1 MKLVKYSKWIYCAVC
16 ILFIALGVC
25 LTVYPSIS
33 VTVMSYIFGAVAL
46 AFGIIKIVG
55 YFADDLYGLVFQF
68 DLALGIFSAVL
79 GVLFIVRPKWLMTA
93 LPLAFGVFALINSL
107 FSVQSAVDAK
117 KFGLRRWWLALLFSL
132 IAAAAGLVLIF
143 EPARS
148 GIAWV
153 IITGVSFIISGVE
166 KLVFAIF
173 AVRTPKKGSELAPI
187 TVEYTE
193 VNEEEEK

>member
-93 LPLAFGVFALINSL
+93 LPLAFGVFVLINSL
-107 FSVQSAVDAK
+107 LRAERSRRQEIRPEEMVAGAAVLAH
-117 KFGLRRWWLALLFSL
+117 RR
-132 IAAAAGLVLIF
+132 
-143 EPARS
+143 R
-148 GIAWV
+148 
-153 IITGVSFIISGVE
+153 
-166 KLVFAIF
+166 
-173 AVRTPKKGSELAPI
+173 RGSCAHI
-187 TVEYTE
+187 
-193 VNEEEEK
+193 

>member
-1 MKLVKYSKWIYCAVC
+1 M
-16 ILFIALGVC
+16 
-25 LTVYPSIS
+25 
-33 VTVMSYIFGAVAL
+33 

-68 DLALGIFSAVL
+68 DLALSIFSAVL

-93 LPLAFGVFALINSL
+93 LPLAFGVFVLINSL

-132 IAAAAGLVLIF
+132 IAAGLVLIV

>member
-1 MKLVKYSKWIYCAVC
+1 
-16 ILFIALGVC
+16 
-25 LTVYPSIS
+25 
-33 VTVMSYIFGAVAL
+33 
-46 AFGIIKIVG
+46 
-55 YFADDLYGLVFQF
+55 
-68 DLALGIFSAVL
+68 
-79 GVLFIVRPKWLMTA
+79 MTA
-93 LPLAFGVFALINSL
+93 LPLAFGVFVLINSL
-107 FSVQSAVDAK
+107 FLRAERSRHK

-173 AVRTPKKGSELAPI
+173 AVRPPKRLGSLLR
-187 TVEYTE
+187 
-193 VNEEEEK
+193 